1 MQEKVYRNCRE
12 IKVSQ
17 KINKIQST
25 LIDYKQ
31 CKFKISRNELPIMM
45 MNFTLLYE
53 LPIEGNSLFHL
64 EFSFLRDKIFQN
76 TRFIDYKKSNIS

>member
-31 CKFKISRNELPIMM
+31 CKCKILRNELPIIMI
-45 MNFTLLYE
+45 NFTLLHE
-53 LPIEGNSLFHL
+53 LPIENNSLFHL
-64 EFSFLRDKIFQN
+64 KFSFFKI
-76 TRFIDYKKSNIS
+76 KIS